1 MVFKKYISVI
11 ILLLMSGSACKKSSP
26 KATNGPVDVYVT
38 GSSLVN
44 FPGYAGGHTYDEA
57 TYWKNEVS
65 TVLSS
70 TTTSESNA
78 FGITVLGS
86 DVYVAG
92 YYFTGVYNTNGNNV
106 AVACYWKN
114 GTLTNLTDGSHSA
127 IAFAIASSGNDIY
140 IVGYIN
146 DANST
151 AVYWKNGVMTKLTDY
166 GNGSAAYGIN
176 IQGTDVYIAGN
187 IVNSAGKGEAAY
199 WKNGSLTSLPD
210 HGISSVANGIAVNGN
225 NVYLAGID
233 FESVTGLPPPGQ
245 VRIAAS
251 WKNGVETM
259 LADNSQPSD
268 ARSIAL
274 NGNDIYVAGTTNVHI
289 AIGDSNASIATYW
302 KNGTANIL
310 TTNSTYSIATAWG
323 IALNGTDIYVS
334 GNDMNENAT
343 YWKNGIA
350 VNLGTQGPYTSSIL
364 LVAK

>member
-1 MVFKKYISVI
+1 MVFKKYIGVII
-11 ILLLMSGSACKKSSP
+11 ILLMTGTACKKSSP
-26 KATNGPVDVYVT
+26 KPINGPVDVYVT

-44 FPGYAGGHTYDEA
+44 FPGYAGGLSFDEA
-57 TYWKNEVS
+57 TYWKNGIS
-65 TVLSS
+65 SVLSS

-78 FGITVLGS
+78 FGIAVQGN
-86 DVYVAG
+86 DVYVVG
-92 YYFTGVYNTNGNNV
+92 YYFTGVFSTNGNNI

-114 GTLTNLTDGSHSA
+114 GALTNLTDGSHSA

-146 DANST
+146 GPNST
-151 AVYWKNGVMTKLTDY
+151 AVYWKNGVMTKLTDS
-166 GNGSAAYGIN
+166 GNSSAAYSIN
-176 IQGTDVYIAGN
+176 IQGSDVYIAGN

-199 WKNGSLTSLPD
+199 WKNGSLTVLPD
-210 HGISSVANGIAVNGN
+210 HGIYSVANSIAVNGA

-233 FESVTGLPPPGQ
+233 FESVATLPPPGQ
-245 VRIAAS
+245 VQVATS
-251 WKNGVETM
+251 WKNGLETM

-268 ARSIAL
+268 ARGIVL
-274 NGNDIYVAGTTNVHI
+274 NGNDVYIAGTTNVHI

-350 VNLGTQGPYTSSIL
+350 VNLGTQGPYVSSIL